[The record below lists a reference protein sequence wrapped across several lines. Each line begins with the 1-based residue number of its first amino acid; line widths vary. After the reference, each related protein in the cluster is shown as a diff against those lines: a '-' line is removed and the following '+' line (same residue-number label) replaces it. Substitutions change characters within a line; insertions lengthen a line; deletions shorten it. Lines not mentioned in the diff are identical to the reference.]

1 MFDYTYG
8 VLLHPILYYFIML
21 NFLSDVLYD
30 YCKLNSLELQSAD
43 DILHT
48 QNVTN
53 DQRTWLLNYIS
64 VWDIIADQ

>member
-1 MFDYTYG
+1 
-8 VLLHPILYYFIML
+8 ML

-43 DILHT
+43 DILYT